1 MNGAGAALPI
11 VSLSEAQA
19 FLRIETGE
27 EEALLAGL
35 IRSASGLCEAFIN
48 QVVIARPFE
57 LAVATTSQW
66 ERLAITPV
74 RSIADVSSLDAAG
87 AATPLTTGSYQLD
100 IDSSGDGWVRV
111 TRPQYMMAP
120 EALANGGKAGIIDP
134 TDGSL
139 LAAQAA
145 GVPRVRVT
153 GTAGIADGE
162 NDVPEPIRQG
172 VLRLVAHLFTD
183 RDGDGGEPPAA
194 VTALWRPYR
203 RLRLA

>member
-1 MNGAGAALPI
+1 MSGAGPALPI
-11 VSLSEAQA
+11 INLSEAQA
-19 FLRIETGE
+19 YLRIETGE

-48 QVVIARPFE
+48 QLVITRAFAAMVAPTAEWQR
-57 LAVATTSQW
+57 LAVG
-66 ERLAITPV
+66 PV
-74 RSIADVSSLDAAG
+74 RSITDVSSLDAAG
-87 AATPLTTGSYQLD
+87 AATPLPSASYQLD
-100 IDSSGDGWVRV
+100 IDSTGDGWVRV
-111 TRPQYMMAP
+111 SPSQLLSSTVVTANACGTG
-120 EALANGGKAGIIDP
+120 ALDP
-134 TDGSL
+134 SDGSP
-139 LAAQAA
+139 LASQVT
-145 GVPRVRVT
+145 GVPRLQVS

-162 NDVPEPIRQG
+162 NDVPEAIRQG